1 MWFLRNRQS
10 KLIEEATDALKDAEN
25 GLKEVQKRNPEVLNV
40 SRSLRE
46 LRERNHFAE
55 NLQAIIIR
63 HGGPL
68 NDTRRARTD

>member
-1 MWFLRNRQS
+1 MWFLRKRQS
-10 KLIEEATDALKDAEN
+10 RLTEEATDALRDAEKN
-25 GLKEVQKRNPEVLNV
+25 LREVQKRNPEVLKI
-40 SRSLRE
+40 SKSLRE

-68 NDTRRARTD
+68 G

>member
-1 MWFLRNRQS
+1 MWFLRKRQS
-10 KLIEEATDALKDAEN
+10 KSTKEAADALQEAHEN
-25 GLKEVQKRNPEVLNV
+25 LREVQKRNPEVLRV

-55 NLQAIIIR
+55 NLEAIIIR

-68 NDTRRARTD
+68 

>member
-1 MWFLRNRQS
+1 MWFLRKRQS
-10 KLIEEATDALKDAEN
+10 RLTEEATDALEDAKRN
-25 GLKEVQKRNPEVLNV
+25 LREVQKRTPEVASI

-63 HGGPL
+63 HEGPL
-68 NDTRRARTD
+68 G

>member
-10 KLIEEATDALKDAEN
+10 RLTEEAEDALKDAEN
-25 GLKEVQKRNPEVLNV
+25 GLREVQKRNPEVQRV

-55 NLQAIIIR
+55 NLQAIILR
-63 HGGPL
+63 HEGPL
-68 NDTRRARTD
+68 